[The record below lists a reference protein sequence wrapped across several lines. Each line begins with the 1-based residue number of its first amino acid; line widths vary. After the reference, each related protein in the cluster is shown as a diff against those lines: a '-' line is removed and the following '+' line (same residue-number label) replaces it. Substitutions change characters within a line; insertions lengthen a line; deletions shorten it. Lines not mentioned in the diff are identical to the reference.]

1 MATLSLSLKR
11 MIAPVSSVPSPLP
24 GLAQLRAWVEID
36 LDALRQNVQN
46 LKELLAPTTE
56 LMAVVKAD
64 AYGHGVVPVART
76 ALSAGA
82 TWLAIATLTEGIELR
97 KAGITAPIL
106 VLGLLNTKAE
116 IQLAQQWS
124 LQPTLGN
131 LAQASMAA
139 LAIKTGTLPVH
150 LKLDTG
156 MSRLGAHWTEVKS
169 FVQTVQAYPQL
180 KIASLYS
187 HFATADE
194 PDEDFFQLQQ
204 QRFQQTIAEL
214 QAHQIPIPSLH
225 LANSA
230 GTLRQANTH
239 YDWVRIG
246 LSLYGLYPADFLR
259 SQMALQPVMAV
270 RARITQ
276 IKQIEPGTGVS
287 YGHRFI
293 SDQPMRIAVVGIG
306 YADGVPRRLS
316 NQLEVLVSG
325 QKVRQLGSITMDQLM
340 IDISRLPH
348 LEPGTVVTLLGR
360 NGNQSITADDWAQS
374 LGTISW
380 EILCGFRNRLPRI
393 YSDSQRIH

>member
-1 MATLSLSLKR
+1 